1 MYKET
6 LKVGIKNNIVEI
18 QYKSLDYDLNKL
30 LLNIIEKIEKRLTD
44 KQGKFFIFN
53 FETCINWRII

>member
-44 KQGKFFIFN
+44 KKGKFFLFN
-53 FETCINWRII
+53 FETCINWKII

>member
-1 MYKET
+1 MYKEI
-6 LKVGIKNNIVEI
+6 LKVGIKDKIVEI

-44 KQGKFFIFN
+44 KKGKFFLVN
-53 FETCINWRII
+53 FETCINWKII

>member
-6 LKVGIKNNIVEI
+6 LKVDIKNSIVEI
-18 QYKSLDYDLNKL
+18 QYKSLDFDVNKL

-44 KQGKFFIFN
+44 KKGKFFIFN

>member
-1 MYKET
+1 MYIET

-44 KQGKFFIFN
+44 KQGKFFLVN
-53 FETCINWRII
+53 FETCINWKII